1 MKNNL
6 YDGDEL
12 LVSDR
17 IRSDIVKQ
25 RIRVGIERLVPDIP
39 LENLTLTGLDTTHD
53 INKNINKFSM
63 EFKILRT
70 PYFLRIQY
78 DNAPGELTVAYHI
91 RDNHDIMH
99 DGVSTTKI
107 EKDVNNDMY
116 RDIVHLLCDLDIFEK
131 YIDNPLYS
139 DGSLTLR

>member
-39 LENLTLTGLDTTHD
+39 LENLTLTGLDTTRNMD
-53 INKNINKFSM
+53 KNINKFDM

-78 DNAPGELTVAYHI
+78 DDGPGELTIAYHI
-91 RDNHDIMH
+91 RDNQDIMH
-99 DGVSTTKI
+99 DGISTTKI

-116 RDIVHLLCDLDIFEK
+116 HDIVHLLCDLNILEK

-139 DGSLTLR
+139 DGLLTLR